1 MSVGGG
7 RFVAERLA
15 SKFYDQINQ
24 TFGQGEQVFVMEF
37 PSRYLKKENYL
48 YKTDSP
54 YAVLKRP
61 QIVLEEEF
69 RLVDDL
75 FDPYKVVGGPNG
87 RKLSVTYE
95 LALNSFVP
103 KFPETSDFLKD
114 QAKIRSWLKEKV
126 TDTIGD
132 VEFTGARMEMFHKL
146 NSIYLEAKA
155 KWEKEKE
162 EEMKKKNAE
171 DYSRWLTHIAPVKE
185 AEIQALYDDL
195 VVRGY
200 YHEVK
205 SDLGYLDVKT
215 AAEQLEDAK
224 ARMRNSSMS
233 SLDESETIY
242 PVQLQPLDWAEAL
255 DTNFE
260 PEDLTHSK
268 ETLQYKLLDK
278 KSQLSKLDTQLQMLL
293 TAKTGDAKEY
303 EEKVQQAREK
313 LDKAQTKLLFSYSD
327 SIGTI
332 AKMVLAKYN
341 FKIPEDF
348 SHIKKDITDEIKK
361 KAGIPIDDTD
371 VDNIINLNKDIIS
384 AQQEMENATRA
395 LNYLQMK
402 KVEAESTDTEKNIL
416 VLQNQIKQLNDE
428 IKYLEAIVFSPI
440 SRVEAPKKDVPDD
453 KKEND
458 ENEENDET
466 DDKDK
471 LPITNI
477 NLLPT
482 MPPAGRWTDLVISY
496 SENETATSN
505 SVSSTSANVNFSSF
519 FGLVKGSSSSALSKF
534 SSSMHTKNL
543 VIDIGLRVTKVNINR
558 GGWFNPEFFTFTD
571 GMYRILQGNS
581 KVSNG
586 SPKLRKDK
594 DFFEDDQ
601 LEALRTGTIMPSYP
615 ISFLVAK
622 DITISI
628 QLDKTNIEDAKQ
640 AFESQS
646 AVMTNVFCFSA
657 SGGASHSS
665 SGESHFSGIVGSK
678 LVIKIPGPQIIGWFL
693 EFVPEDRS
701 TKEYTKMPSDFL
713 PVEAKDPVEEKDQD
727 HNLNQV
733 QTVIEQNT
741 KVTV

>member
-1 MSVGGG
+1 
-7 RFVAERLA
+7 VAERLA

-24 TFGQGEQVFVMEF
+24 TFGQGEQIFVMEF

-54 YAVLKRP
+54 YAVLQRP

-103 KFPETSDFLKD
+103 KFPKTSDFLKD

-126 TDTIGD
+126 TDMIGD
-132 VEFTGARMEMFHKL
+132 EEFTGTRMEMFHKL

-162 EEMKKKNAE
+162 EEMKKKDAE
-171 DYSRWLTHIAPVKE
+171 DFSRWLSHIAPVKE

-278 KSQLSKLDTQLQMLL
+278 KSQLSKYETQLQMLL

-303 EEKVQQAREK
+303 EEKVQQARDQ
-313 LDKAQTKLLFSYSD
+313 LDKAQTELLFTYSD
-327 SIGTI
+327 GVATI
-332 AKMVLAKYN
+332 AKMVLSKYK
-341 FKIPEDF
+341 FDILPDKLDDV
-348 SHIKKDITDEIKK
+348 KKEIKNEINK
-361 KAGIPIDDTD
+361 KIGIPIEDKD
-371 VDNIINLNKDIIS
+371 VDGIIDLNKKIIK
-384 AQQEMENATRA
+384 AQQEMEKATRA
-395 LNYLQMK
+395 LTYLQMK
-402 KVEAESTDTEKNIL
+402 QVEAESTDTKQNII
-416 VLQNQIKQLNDE
+416 VLQHQIEQLNEE
-428 IKYLEAIVFSPI
+428 IKYLEAIVYSTT
-440 SRVEAPKKDVPDD
+440 SRVEAPKSEDS
-453 KKEND
+453 D
-458 ENEENDET
+458 EQNDET
-466 DDKDK
+466 DDK
-471 LPITNI
+471 LPKTNI

-482 MPPAGRWTDLVISY
+482 MPPAGRWTDIVLNY
-496 SENETATSN
+496 KESETETSN
-505 SVSSTSANVNFSSF
+505 SVSSTSANVSFSSF
-519 FGLVKGSSSSALSKF
+519 FGLVKGSSSSALSTF
-534 SSSMHTKNL
+534 ASSMYSKDL
-543 VIDIGLRVTKVNINR
+543 EIDIGLRATKVTINR

-571 GMYRILQGNS
+571 GMYRILQGDS
-581 KVSNG
+581 KISKG
-586 SPKLRKDK
+586 SPKLKPEQK
-594 DFFEDDQ
+594 FFEDKQ
-601 LEALRTGTIMPSYP
+601 LEELRTGTIMPTYP
-615 ISFLVAK
+615 VSFVIAK
-622 DITISI
+622 DVTISI
-628 QLDKTNIEDAKQ
+628 QLDETNIKDAKQ

-665 SGESHFSGIVGSK
+665 SSESHFSGVVGNK

-701 TKEYTKMPSDFL
+701 TKEYTNMPSDFL
-713 PVEAKDPVEEKDQD
+713 PVEPKDPVEEKDQD